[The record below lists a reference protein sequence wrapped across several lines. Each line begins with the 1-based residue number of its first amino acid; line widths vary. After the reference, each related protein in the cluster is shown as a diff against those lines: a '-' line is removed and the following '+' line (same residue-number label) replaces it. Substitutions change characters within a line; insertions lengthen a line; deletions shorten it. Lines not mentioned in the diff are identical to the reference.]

1 MLNVAWGPIWTLH
14 YHNFSIILILGVQY
28 GPTYHKTLSFEEKH
42 ILSLSHYGVT
52 AICFDWQSRSVKCE
66 LPEQHSELVTDHS
79 SASQCEEKWWFSRE
93 SSGEPWGTGF
103 PLMRNR
109 TNAESDAGS
118 VSHSS
123 GIELQMPSVS
133 PVRPCPWD
141 IVCLDYT
148 SRESKPPSL
157 I

>member
-1 MLNVAWGPIWTLH
+1 MLNVALH
-14 YHNFSIILILGVQY
+14 YHNLSIILILGVQY

-42 ILSLSHYGVT
+42 ILSLSHYRIT
-52 AICFDWQSRSVKCE
+52 AVCFDWQSRAA
-66 LPEQHSELVTDHS
+66 LRS
-79 SASQCEEKWWFSRE
+79 SDRSFFSLTVWGEVVVFERLRE